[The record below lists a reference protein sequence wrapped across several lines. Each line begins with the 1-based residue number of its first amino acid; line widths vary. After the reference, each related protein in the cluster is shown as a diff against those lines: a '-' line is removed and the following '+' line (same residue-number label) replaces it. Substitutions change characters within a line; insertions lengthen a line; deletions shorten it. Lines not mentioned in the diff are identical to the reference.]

1 MTRVDE
7 VQGALAA
14 ALLPLCDFA
23 IHVAAWSLLRAGCA
37 PITAHGVV
45 IRAGAWLPTI
55 DSPEEARVVAR
66 SLLRHGTCLSRSL
79 ALAARAPTADVV
91 IGVTPRRQAPL
102 LAHAWIEMG
111 GAPIDTADVSG
122 AEIARLRGPA
132 SATGRGRRQPGKDP
146 SGPRAR
152 LE

>member
-1 MTRVDE
+1 MPRADE
-7 VQGALAA
+7 VQGTLAA

-23 IHVAAWSLLRAGCA
+23 IHVAAWSLLRARFS
-37 PITAHGVV
+37 PVTTHTLLV
-45 IRAGAWLPTI
+45 RAGAWLPTI

-66 SLLRHGTCLSRSL
+66 SLLRHGTCLNRSL

-91 IGVTPRRQAPL
+91 IGVTPRKQAPL

-111 GAPIDTADVSG
+111 GAPIDATDVSG

-132 SATGRGRRQPGKDP
+132 SATGRGTAAAP
-146 SGPRAR
+146 
-152 LE
+152 